1 MIKTCPE
8 CGREFTPKR
17 SSRIYCYDEQ
27 CYTIRH
33 RRYNSTNNAKKREKE
48 RLYGK
53 IRPYT
58 ETSNLLLADDIRK
71 GWSIK
76 QMAKLYD
83 RDEHDLK
90 RHIEKIIA
98 DGTVE
103 KIRRKILC

>member
-1 MIKTCPE
+1 MTKTCPD
-8 CGREFTPKR
+8 CGATFTPKR

-33 RRYNSTNNAKKREKE
+33 RRYNNTNNTKNRRKAQPEGR
-48 RLYGK
+48 

-58 ETSNLLLADDIRK
+58 FTSNMMLVDDIRK
-71 GWSIK
+71 GLTIK

-83 RDEHDLK
+83 RDIHDLK
-90 RHIEKIIA
+90 RHIEKITS

-103 KIRRKILC
+103 KIIRRKIL